1 MLKLTRKIEYAL
13 ISLSHLQQ
21 TDKLS
26 SAKEISE
33 TYSIPQ
39 EALAKGLQQL
49 VKLNIL
55 EAIQGSHGGYQLK
68 TQLKNINLM
77 EFIEK
82 IEGPI
87 GLVDC
92 NIDADC
98 SLLEYCNIR
107 KPIRRINENLKN
119 MFSNINLSDIT
130 Q

>member
-33 TYSIPQ
+33 TYSIPH

-49 VKLNIL
+49 VKLKIL
-55 EAIQGSHGGYQLK
+55 EAIQGPHGGYQLK

-82 IEGPI
+82 IEGPM